1 MTVEE
6 WLIFASD
13 CLLELDQDQD
23 LINVEAAE
31 DDLDPHQGEVDVVSL
46 VDDVLDW
53 HVGVEAV
60 IKLYVE
66 DAQGCLHG
74 HVDQKHDD
82 YRELEELVGR
92 KGTVGSLAR
101 EAGNTALGIETQAV
115 VDFAS
120 VVEHHF
126 KYCLLEVCFVGLAQ
140 FLALLIDT
148 VTQPLTLLYELV
160 G

>member
-31 DDLDPHQGEVDVVSL
+31 DDLDPHQGEVEVVSL

-60 IKLYVE
+60 IKLYV
-66 DAQGCLHG
+66 
-74 HVDQKHDD
+74 
-82 YRELEELVGR
+82 
-92 KGTVGSLAR
+92 
-101 EAGNTALGIETQAV
+101 
-115 VDFAS
+115 
-120 VVEHHF
+120 
-126 KYCLLEVCFVGLAQ
+126 
-140 FLALLIDT
+140 
-148 VTQPLTLLYELV
+148 
-160 G
+160 